1 MKIERNISAIL
12 CVLLIFCSEVA
23 FSQYSNEA
31 GLDMSL
37 SVPPV
42 ALVDIE
48 PGLDNDIYFQVSPSM
63 ESGAEPVIEN
73 VSSQVLW
80 LNYSSALKN
89 KNRTRSVVAEI
100 QGGKVPKGLKLY
112 IQASNYVGNGSGVL
126 GKPKNNKVE
135 LTTKPRAIVTKIGNC
150 YTGDGIGNGHAL
162 TFSMEL
168 TNFSNITSVDETTF
182 TILYTI
188 RDN

>member
-1 MKIERNISAIL
+1 MKEKGKISTVL
-12 CVLLIFCSEVA
+12 FVLLVCWAELA
-23 FSQYSNEA
+23 FSQYANEA
-31 GLDMSL
+31 GVDLNL
-37 SVPPV
+37 SVPPI

-48 PGLDNDIYFQVSPSM
+48 PDLDNDIYFQVSPNM
-63 ESGAEPVIEN
+63 ESGAEPIVEK

-100 QGGKVPKGLKLY
+100 QGGKVPKGFKLY
-112 IQASNYVGNGSGVL
+112 IQASTYVGNGSGKL
-126 GKPKNNKVE
+126 GVPKNKRIA
-135 LTTKPRAIVTKIGNC
+135 LTKRPKAIVTKIGNC
-150 YTGDGIGNGHAL
+150 YTGDGVGNGHSL

-168 TNFSNITSVDETTF
+168 TNFSKVTSVEETTF